1 MDNKEKID
9 CLLTDIK
16 ELETLVTGMQE
27 AEIYPVSFFNRTF
40 GLTHKILTDLHELEG
55 NQLEALRKQM
65 EEHQALISSTPQ
77 PAAKPQPAAPELIEP
92 IPSSPLPPPPSG
104 STEKQLVSLHEAF
117 EKQSLPDLKKAFS
130 LNDSFY
136 FRRELFTGDAA
147 KMNKV
152 ISDLNGLR
160 TYDESVAYLNEKLN
174 WNMEDAI
181 VGEFMKLLE
190 KRFL

>member
-9 CLLTDIK
+9 SLLTDIK
-16 ELETLVTGMQE
+16 ELEKLVTGMQE

-65 EEHQALISSTPQ
+65 EEHQALISSIPH
-77 PAAKPQPAAPELIEP
+77 PAAKPHPAAPEMIEP
-92 IPSSPLPPPPSG
+92 VSPLSPPPSG
-104 STEKQLVSLHEAF
+104 NTEKQLVSLHEAL
-117 EKQSLPDLKKAFS
+117 EKHSVPALKKAVS

-136 FRRELFTGDAA
+136 FRRELFNGDAA

-152 ISDLNGLR
+152 ISDLNGLH

>member
-1 MDNKEKID
+1 MDNKAKID

-16 ELETLVTGMQE
+16 ELEALVTGMQE
-27 AEIYPVSFFNRTF
+27 AELYPVSFFNRTF

-65 EEHQALISSTPQ
+65 EEHQALIHSVPC
-77 PAAKPQPAAPELIEP
+77 PVAKPQPAAPEIIEAV
-92 IPSSPLPPPPSG
+92 PPPPPPVSMG
-104 STEKQLVSLHEAF
+104 KQN
-117 EKQSLPDLKKAFS
+117 LPDLKKAFS
-130 LNDSFY
+130 LNDCFY
-136 FRRELFTGDAA
+136 FRRELFNGDAA

-152 ISDLNGLR
+152 ISDLNGLNA
-160 TYDESVAYLNEKLN
+160 YEESVAYLDEKLN
-174 WNMEDAI
+174 WNMEDTI